1 MNINKEKQNKVQVN
15 FKLHP
20 ETAALLELEAK
31 KRLLSRTGALETI
44 IQEWR
49 DNTNNELDG
58 LLNQRSDLKKIVN
71 KVSLIKCLSDD
82 LLDELEKSD
91 RTH

>member
-1 MNINKEKQNKVQVN
+1 MNSNKEKTNKVEI
-15 FKLHP
+15 KLSLDKDTV
-20 ETAALLELEAK
+20 EFLELEAK

-49 DNTNNELDG
+49 ECCNNELDG
-58 LLNQRSDLKKIVN
+58 LLNQRDDLKKIVN

-82 LLDELEKSD
+82 LLDDLEKSD
-91 RTH
+91 RPC